1 MKHKINVRGLRCY
14 AFHGCMEE
22 EARIGG
28 HYVVDVEI
36 DTDFSKAAT
45 SDELSETV
53 DYCAVQRIVEEEMAI
68 RSKLIEHVG
77 QRIMTR
83 IQDELQG
90 ILGLRVEIHKLS
102 PPIDGDTREVS
113 IVIEGGNN

>member
-1 MKHKINVRGLRCY
+1 MKHKIHVRGIRCY

-28 HYVVDVEI
+28 TYLVDVGM
-36 DTDFSKAAT
+36 DTDFTNAAAN
-45 SDELSETV
+45 DELSETI

-77 QRIMTR
+77 QRIFARMCKE
-83 IQDELQG
+83 IKG
-90 ILGLRVEIHKLS
+90 IHQLRVEIHKLS

-113 IVIEGGNN
+113 IVIEG